1 MKTETLTLGRN
12 VLIKIVLI
20 IKANNNVIKYLR
32 PESRN
37 FSSTERNT
45 IMNANQAMI
54 AKKVEDCF

>member
-1 MKTETLTLGRN
+1 M
-12 VLIKIVLI
+12 LI

-54 AKKVEDCF
+54 AKKVLHVEDCF

>member
-1 MKTETLTLGRN
+1 MKTKTLTLGRN

-32 PESRN
+32 PKRRN

-45 IMNANQAMI
+45 IMNADQTMI
-54 AKKVEDCF
+54 AKMV

>member
-1 MKTETLTLGRN
+1 MKTETLTIGRN

-45 IMNANQAMI
+45 IMNADQTMI
-54 AKKVEDCF
+54 AKMV